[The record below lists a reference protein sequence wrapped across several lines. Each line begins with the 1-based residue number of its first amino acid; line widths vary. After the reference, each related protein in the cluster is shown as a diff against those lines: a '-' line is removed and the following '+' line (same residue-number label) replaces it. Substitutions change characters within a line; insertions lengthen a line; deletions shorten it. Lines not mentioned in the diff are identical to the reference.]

1 MWSVYFKGIAM
12 GAADIVP
19 GVSGGTIAFI
29 TGIYERL
36 IVALSSLDRQ
46 CWQAFR
52 EKGIPGV
59 WQHIDGTFLVVLFAG
74 ILTSVVS
81 AARLISHLLEHHGII
96 LWSFFLG
103 LILGSVTFIVKAM
116 KTHNFTTWSGLLAGT
131 LMAYAIT
138 ELTPAEMVVTPFTLF
153 FSGAIAICAMIL
165 PGVSGSFLLL
175 IMGMYGHILGAVK
188 DFDILV
194 LMIFCS
200 GCLVG
205 LLSFTHFLKWVLRR
219 YHDVT
224 LAVLTGFMLGSLN
237 KVWPWKQTLEY
248 RLDSHGQ
255 TVPLVQANILP
266 STYEQLTGEPSAI
279 LWACT
284 AFVVGLALVLAIEF
298 LQQKKPV

>member
-46 CWQAFR
+46 CWLTFR
-52 EKGIPGV
+52 ERGLNGV
-59 WQHIDGTFLVVLFAG
+59 WQHIDGTFLIILFAG
-74 ILTSVVS
+74 ILTSVIS
-81 AARLISHLLEHHGII
+81 AARLISYLLDNHGIV

-103 LILGSVTFIVKAM
+103 LILGSVVFIVKAM
-116 KTHNFTTWSGLLAGT
+116 RAHNLSTWSGLVAGT

-138 ELTPAEMVVTPFTLF
+138 ELSPAEMVVTPVTLF
-153 FSGAIAICAMIL
+153 ISGAIAICAMIL

-175 IMGMYGHILGAVK
+175 IMGMYGHVLGAVK
-188 DFDILV
+188 EFDVLV
-194 LMIFCS
+194 LVIFCS

-248 RLDSHGQ
+248 RLDSHGEA
-255 TVPLVQANILP
+255 VPLVQANIFP

-279 LWACT
+279 LWAIG
-284 AFVVGLALVLAIEF
+284 AFVVGLSLVLAIEF
-298 LQQKKPV
+298 LQQRKPS